1 MHISG
6 RREKMLLKWKQG
18 TDGAGEVGKKRPGGC
33 KDRILQ
39 GMQKLTAPGATMD
52 KTKGNKMF
60 LQGKTAVGESI
71 KTSIK
76 TLMAIAWVEF
86 GMPPPPTKKKKKIS
100 YTEEETSP
108 RGVAGCRL
116 TFEFKRE
123 ISGDIREKLPV
134 PFQWHVMQQAIDL
147 EKEHRLNIGYSEY
160 KIRRSRY
167 RVDVKFMKYSG
178 LHAMAAEHEDHW
190 YEEGDGFIFE

>member
-1 MHISG
+1 MDEEYEMHISG

-86 GMPPPPTKKKKKIS
+86 GMPPPPTKKKKKS
-100 YTEEETSP
+100 HTP
-108 RGVAGCRL
+108 R
-116 TFEFKRE
+116 KR
-123 ISGDIREKLPV
+123 P
-134 PFQWHVMQQAIDL
+134 AL
-147 EKEHRLNIGYSEY
+147 EGWQGA
-160 KIRRSRY
+160 
-167 RVDVKFMKYSG
+167 D
-178 LHAMAAEHEDHW
+178 
-190 YEEGDGFIFE
+190 